1 MSNLAFVF
9 PGQGA
14 QYIGMGSDITKNFP
28 ACNKIF
34 EQASYALGFDI
45 KDMIFNGSEE
55 TLEITENT
63 QPSVLTASMVCL
75 QPLIEAGIKPD
86 VTAGLS
92 LGEYTAL
99 TYSGALSLKDA
110 LIIVRKRGKY
120 MQEAVPVGTGTMAA
134 IIGLDNDLIVK
145 LCEEASNV
153 GIVEAVNFNCPGQ
166 VVISGEVKAVEKA
179 VELCK
184 SKGARRAVVLPVSA
198 PFHSSLLVNA
208 GEKLACELEKI
219 ELGKLNIP
227 VISNVTADYI
237 DNPEEIKE
245 LLIKQVSSPIYWE
258 NSIRRMI
265 GDGIDTFVEIGPG
278 RVLSGFLRKIDK
290 NVTALNIQDM
300 NSLDN
305 TLNILSN

>member
-45 KDMIFNGSEE
+45 KDMMFNGSEE

-63 QPSVLTASMVCL
+63 QPTVLTASMVCL